1 LTIGVVLAASGVGTR
16 LGARRPK
23 AFLELAGETLLAR
36 SMAAFL
42 AHPEIGPVVAAVPD
56 PALAAGLLPPL
67 GDRVRLVRGGPE
79 RQDSVRLAIAE
90 LGEVDLIL
98 VHDAARPL
106 VSRAVIDAVIAA
118 AREHGAAVP
127 AIPIPDTVKRVDG
140 QGRLL
145 ETVPRDGL
153 VLAQTPQG
161 FRADLL
167 RRAHAEA
174 ERQGAAGTDD
184 AALVERLGHH
194 VVVVPGDPRNIKI
207 TAPGDLELARLL
219 LGAGDSSRGGGGG
232 PEETHG

>member
-1 LTIGVVLAASGVGTR
+1 MIIAASGVGTR

-23 AFLELAGETLLAR
+23 AFLELEGVTLLTR

-42 AHPEIGPVVAAVPD
+42 AHPGIGPVVAAVPD
-56 PALAAGLLPPL
+56 PSVAAGLLPPL
-67 GDRVRLVRGGPE
+67 GARVRLVRGGPE
-79 RQDSVRLAIAE
+79 RQDSVRLALAA

-106 VSRAVIDAVIAA
+106 VSRTVIDAVIAA
-118 AREHGAAVP
+118 AAEHGAAVP

-140 QGRLL
+140 HGRLIG
-145 ETVPRDGL
+145 TVPRDDL

-174 ERQGAAGTDD
+174 ERNGVAGTDD
-184 AALVERLGHH
+184 AALVERLGHG

-207 TAPGDLELARLL
+207 TAPGDLELARVL
-219 LGAGDSSRGGGGG
+219 LGAGDPLRVGQRE
-232 PEETHG
+232 PEDSNG